1 MLFSRQRIDKET
13 KAKTVKVELENGLD
27 LWRKRVLKVQSQSI
41 TKAEGRLKEEHGKKK
56 ERLMD
61 ERKKKENKVRILK
74 REQMKKERKSV
85 KAAEK
90 MLEQKDKK
98 VRFID

>member
-1 MLFSRQRIDKET
+1 MFVSRQRIDKET

-41 TKAEGRLKEEHGKKK
+41 TKAEQRMKEDLEKKK

-61 ERKKKENKVRILK
+61 ERRKKENKIRIMK
-74 REQMKKERKSV
+74 KEQMKKERKSV
-85 KAAEK
+85 KTAEK
-90 MLEQKDKK
+90 MLEQKDTK